1 MYAIIMGAG
10 RVGFSLA
17 GLLIEDGYDVTLI
30 ENDRKLATDAASE
43 LDALVICGNGTNSTL
58 LEEANIQDADYFVAT
73 TGNDEANLLSCILVK
88 KYEVPNII
96 ARVSNPD
103 HEEAFMEVGIDNV
116 INPERAASGVLE
128 RLITRPNVAD
138 LLTLGEGDGEILEM
152 TVTNDK
158 IVGKQIKE
166 ISPTKDYIIIA
177 TYNKDG
183 SLIIPQPENILT
195 RGEKISIL
203 VKRGCFKKVAKKIE
217 R

>member
-17 GLLIEDGYDVTLI
+17 ELLIEDGYDVTLI
-30 ENDRKLATDAASE
+30 ENNRKLATDAASE

-128 RLITRPNVAD
+128 KLITRPNLAD

-183 SLIIPQPENILT
+183 SLIIPQPENILA

>member
-138 LLTLGEGDGEILEM
+138 LLTLGEGDGEILDM

-203 VKRGCFKKVAKKIE
+203 VKRGSFKKVAKKIE

>member
-10 RVGFSLA
+10 RVCFSLA

-183 SLIIPQPENILT
+183 SLIIPQPENILA

-203 VKRGCFKKVAKKIE
+203 VKRGSFKKVAKKIE

>member
-1 MYAIIMGAG
+1 MGAG

-138 LLTLGEGDGEILEM
+138 LLTLGEGDGEILDM

-203 VKRGCFKKVAKKIE
+203 VKRGSFKKVAKKIE

>member
-17 GLLIEDGYDVTLI
+17 ELLIEDGYDVTLI

-158 IVGKQIKE
+158 IVGKQIKD

-183 SLIIPQPENILT
+183 SLIIPQPENILA

>member
-1 MYAIIMGAG
+1 MGAG

-17 GLLIEDGYDVTLI
+17 ELLIEDGYDVTLI

-58 LEEANIQDADYFVAT
+58 LEESNIQDADYFVAT

-158 IVGKQIKE
+158 IVGKQIKD

-183 SLIIPQPENILT
+183 SLIIPQPENILA